1 MARKYIS
8 IILVVISFGL
18 LNQGFTGDIVFNQ
31 PNQKTK
37 MTHSETAKA
46 FFNAYTKHDTKEMLS
61 YFTADATFEYVP
73 YGDQGKGKIQ
83 ESAAGVWNTFID
95 AFPDFK
101 VDVKSVTETK
111 DGMVVAETVQGGT
124 QKKDVMGIANKG
136 RAQYTPHVFFFTFD
150 AAGKIKT
157 LKAYWD
163 NNTIYYQLGHT
174 ETHN

>member
-1 MARKYIS
+1 MTRKEIA
-8 IILVVISFGL
+8 L
-18 LNQGFTGDIVFNQ
+18 
-31 PNQKTK
+31 
-37 MTHSETAKA
+37 A

-61 YFTADATFEYVP
+61 HFATDATFQYVP
-73 YGDQGKGKIQ
+73 YGEQGKGNIH
-83 ESAAGVWNTFID
+83 ESAAGIWGMFID

-101 VDVKSVTETK
+101 VDVKAVYETT
-111 DGMVVAETVQGGT
+111 DGIVIAETVQGGA

-136 RAQYTPHVFFFTFD
+136 RAQYTPHVFFFGFD
-150 AAGKIKT
+150 TSGKIKT